1 MALARA
7 HAIVTA
13 RSTTTTRARGRRW
26 RWTTTTR
33 RGVGRVG
40 DRARA
45 NARAGRETTLDGR
58 DRGRARGRGG
68 GYGTRVRAMSTAS
81 GSEDAKGGGVE
92 GIEENVDA
100 ETRLT
105 AAALTL
111 RTIESTVRDVPM
123 ALVLSLAAGIWAQS
137 VNLGGTFV
145 LAFFR
150 VHTVPVVAAVFG
162 AGVAVW
168 KFACATFVRVAVL
181 ERAVGSTNLSS
192 STFKFSLVTFGEAWD
207 ILKAAKSSLARL
219 LACDFR
225 RTLSLA
231 WNSLITIPIPYLG
244 VIRMLD
250 FAIAGAVV
258 INEREKSPKEALKR
272 SQELMY
278 GYRLLLLRTAF
289 LCSVV
294 ASVLVG
300 GVIGIFLLLVPTLP
314 KVMLPPVDPVTGT
327 IATADALSGFING
340 AAFDR
345 VWVMGTP
352 VERFATM
359 ALLVCGLS
367 MSFLF
372 TLGLR
377 ELVSLFYAETSAR
390 YVPPPPP
397 SESANA
403 SGDSF
408 WKRVQFWKKSKTSSS

>member
-1 MALARA
+1 
-7 HAIVTA
+7 
-13 RSTTTTRARGRRW
+13 
-26 RWTTTTR
+26 
-33 RGVGRVG
+33 
-40 DRARA
+40 
-45 NARAGRETTLDGR
+45 
-58 DRGRARGRGG
+58 
-68 GYGTRVRAMSTAS
+68 
-81 GSEDAKGGGVE
+81 
-92 GIEENVDA
+92 
-100 ETRLT
+100 
-105 AAALTL
+105 
-111 RTIESTVRDVPM
+111 M

-314 KVMLPPVDPVTGT
+314 KVMLPPLDPVTGT
-327 IATADALSGFING
+327 VATADALSGFING

-345 VWVMGTP
+345 VWSWAHP
-352 VERFATM
+352 SQRA
-359 ALLVCGLS
+359 
-367 MSFLF
+367 
-372 TLGLR
+372 R
-377 ELVSLFYAETSAR
+377 QLFYAETSAR
-390 YVPPPPP
+390 YVPAP
-397 SESANA
+397 ERVR
-403 SGDSF
+403 
-408 WKRVQFWKKSKTSSS
+408 KRQWRLILEARPVLEETKTSSS